1 MSPRRTAF
9 LAGVRAE
16 LPILLGVLP
25 FGMIYGAS
33 ALAAGLSPL
42 MAQAMSVVVFAGSA
56 QFVIVQLVAENVP
69 PLVIGATAFIVNL
82 RHLLYSASIAP
93 YLRKLAARHRRLLA
107 YLLTDEAY
115 TVSIIH
121 FQRQPDEPAPGW
133 YLAGAG
139 MALWT
144 TWQLS
149 TAAGIFLGASL
160 PAWLPLDFALPLT
173 FWPGGAGDPRP
184 GDGGRGDHRRR
195 HRPAGPR
202 AALRPRPAGALRWPA
217 SSPVL
222 IDGAK
227 RTGPVVAEE
236 RRSDVALAYPDR
248 RGHLTY
254 LQRVLFLGSGDDR
267 PGDTLLRRGL
277 RFVPASVLVG
287 PDRA

>member
-1 MSPRRTAF
+1 MSQQPMSSRRASF
-9 LAGVRAE
+9 FAGIRAE

-42 MAQAMSVVVFAGSA
+42 MAQAMSVIVFAGSA

-69 PLVIGATAFIVNL
+69 PLVIAATALVINL

-93 YLRKLAARHRRLLA
+93 YLRKIAARHRRLLA
-107 YLLTDEAY
+107 YLLTDEAF

-121 FQRQPDEPAPGW
+121 FQREPDEPAPGW

-139 MALWT
+139 LALWT

-173 FWPGGAGDPRP
+173 FIALAVPAIRDRATVGAAIAAGAVALL
-184 GDGGRGDHRRR
+184 GRALPFGL
-195 HRPAGPR
+195 GLLV
-202 AALRPRPAGALRWPA
+202 AALAGVIAGL
-217 SSPVL
+217 L
-222 IDGAK
+222 IDGTK
-227 RTGPVVAEE
+227 RARRFAADEE
-236 RRSDVALAYPDR
+236 NA
-248 RGHLTY
+248 
-254 LQRVLFLGSGDDR
+254 
-267 PGDTLLRRGL
+267 
-277 RFVPASVLVG
+277 
-287 PDRA
+287 

>member
-1 MSPRRTAF
+1 M
-9 LAGVRAE
+9 
-16 LPILLGVLP
+16 
-25 FGMIYGAS
+25 
-33 ALAAGLSPL
+33 
-42 MAQAMSVVVFAGSA
+42 
-56 QFVIVQLVAENVP
+56 
-69 PLVIGATAFIVNL
+69 
-82 RHLLYSASIAP
+82 
-93 YLRKLAARHRRLLA
+93 RKLAARHRRLLA

-173 FWPGGAGDPRP
+173 FIALAVPAIRDRATVGAAIT
-184 GDGGRGDHRRR
+184 
-195 HRPAGPR
+195 AGAVVLLARALPFGLGLLV
-202 AALRPRPAGALRWPA
+202 AALAGVVAGM
-217 SSPVL
+217 L

-236 RRSDVALAYPDR
+236 EKV
-248 RGHLTY
+248 
-254 LQRVLFLGSGDDR
+254 
-267 PGDTLLRRGL
+267 
-277 RFVPASVLVG
+277 
-287 PDRA
+287 

>member
-1 MSPRRTAF
+1 MSQRRAAF

-33 ALAAGLSPL
+33 ALSAGLSPL

-69 PLVIGATAFIVNL
+69 PLVIGATAFVVNL

-93 YLRKLAARHRRLLA
+93 FLRQMAARHRRLLA

-121 FQRQPDEPAPGW
+121 FQREPDEPDEPAPGW

-139 MALWT
+139 LALWT

-149 TAAGIFLGASL
+149 TAAGIFLGANL

-173 FWPGGAGDPRP
+173 FIALAVPAIRDRATVGAALTAGVVVLLGRAQPF
-184 GDGGRGDHRRR
+184 GLGLLVAALAGVVAGILLDGTQRRR
-195 HRPAGPR
+195 
-202 AALRPRPAGALRWPA
+202 
-217 SSPVL
+217 PV
-222 IDGAK
+222 A
-227 RTGPVVAEE
+227 AEE
-236 RRSDVALAYPDR
+236 EKA
-248 RGHLTY
+248 
-254 LQRVLFLGSGDDR
+254 
-267 PGDTLLRRGL
+267 
-277 RFVPASVLVG
+277 
-287 PDRA
+287 